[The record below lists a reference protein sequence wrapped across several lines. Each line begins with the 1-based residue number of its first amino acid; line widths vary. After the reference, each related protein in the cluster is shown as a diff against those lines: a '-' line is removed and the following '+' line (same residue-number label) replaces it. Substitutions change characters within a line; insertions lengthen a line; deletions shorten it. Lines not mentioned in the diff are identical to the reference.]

1 MIIVYKLTDGTAFMT
16 EPLSPLRS
24 GRRDRIVALAQQ
36 AFVQSGFRAASMEG
50 LAQAVGVSKATLY
63 SYFPDK
69 DAVFAAVADHV
80 AARLVSAVEAA
91 LAEGIGS
98 ARQRV
103 TAALT
108 DKHRIVHDLVRQSPH
123 AAELF
128 AAKTRLRSDQ
138 FGETDRVI
146 EAALANVLGQVAG
159 NPQELAALLLSASQ
173 GIANAAQ
180 DFQRAED
187 RIAQLC
193 MLVPDNNAG

>member
-1 MIIVYKLTDGTAFMT
+1 MT

-80 AARLVSAVEAA
+80 AARLIGAVEAA
-91 LAEGIGS
+91 LAEGIGT

-180 DFQRAED
+180 DFQTAED

-193 MLVPDNNAG
+193 MLVPDDNAG